1 MLLAHVG
8 KKEQSEFLSRAIDK
22 AASVLIC
29 DGTASGAKAR
39 DFADA
44 VIAAL

>member
-8 KKEQSEFLSRAIDK
+8 KKAQSESLSRAIDK
-22 AASVLIC
+22 AASVLTC